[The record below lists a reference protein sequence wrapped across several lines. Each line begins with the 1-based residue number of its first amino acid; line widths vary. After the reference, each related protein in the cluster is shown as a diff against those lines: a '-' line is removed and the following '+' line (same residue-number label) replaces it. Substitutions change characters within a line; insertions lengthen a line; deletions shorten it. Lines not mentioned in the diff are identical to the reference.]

1 VKRRDWGKPMKS
13 TFRWRRLALVIAGAL
28 LAAVA
33 PAFGAHES
41 TNAATFYRQAFA
53 SMADPSDPHWE
64 LVEHPDAVRID
75 ASVAKFAARHD
86 ETFALLRKGAAAP
99 RCDWGTDVRQGTRA
113 KLPHLAAARKIANL
127 TRLRARV
134 LVQQGR
140 TADALGD
147 AVALLAFARHIGSD
161 PVVVAKF
168 MECGVADAAVEAA
181 AGAVASAKVEELKSL
196 LDGLDHLPRSLPASE
211 AVGREGTAIVNQMRQ
226 LAAGDPAA
234 PLAEGGVLWEIAGGP
249 RADETLR
256 GRLRLQW
263 ADPKARDA
271 GIAEAAGLFNDGA
284 AALAAPFDQS
294 FVAVQKWEARRAAA
308 SPLAQLLVPSLRAY
322 RVTVA
327 AAETRVEMLYVAAL
341 VKCDGPGA
349 AARSREPHADGPFT
363 YREVPG
369 GFELES
375 RLVVDNIP
383 LRLTCRKSADELP
396 F

>member
-1 VKRRDWGKPMKS
+1 MKRKFLWSRLVLIVAGA
-13 TFRWRRLALVIAGAL
+13 RLA
-28 LAAVA
+28 AAAA
-33 PAFGAHES
+33 PAVGAQES

-53 SMADPSDPHWE
+53 SMADASDPHWE

-75 ASVAKFAARHD
+75 ASVAKFVARHE

-99 RCDWGTDVRQGTRA
+99 RCDWGTDVREGTRA
-113 KLPHLAAARKIANL
+113 KLPHLAAARKTANL

-134 LVQQGR
+134 LLQQGR

-147 AVALLAFARHIGSD
+147 AVALLAFARHVGSD
-161 PVVVAKF
+161 PLIIAKLT
-168 MECGVADAAVEAA
+168 ECGVADAAVEAA
-181 AGAVASAKVEELKSL
+181 AGALGSAKVDEIKLL
-196 LDGLDHLPRSLPASE
+196 LDGLDHLPKSLPASE
-211 AVGREGTAIVNQMRQ
+211 AVGREGAAIVAQMRQ

-234 PLAEGGVLWEIAGGP
+234 PLSERGVLWEIAGGP
-249 RADETLR
+249 RADKNLR
-256 GRLRLQW
+256 DRLRVEW
-263 ADPKARDA
+263 TDPTARDA
-271 GIAEAAGLFNDGA
+271 AITAVASLFQEGA
-284 AALAAPFDQS
+284 AALASPFDQS
-294 FVAVQKWEARRAAA
+294 FVSMQKWEARRGAA
-308 SPLAQLLVPSLRAY
+308 SPLAQLLVPSLRAC

-341 VKCDGPGA
+341 VKRDGPGA

-363 YREVPG
+363 YRAVPG

-375 RLVVDNIP
+375 RLVVDNVP